1 MSFDISEDLP
11 YLKIWHT
18 IPNERINS
26 GTILDDEAVLKR
38 KKCDLTSAKDALAE
52 TEKTI
57 NTLQSQLNNY
67 KKLKTESENFIKK
80 LS

>member
-26 GTILDDEAVLKR
+26 GTILDNEADLKR
-38 KKCDLTSAKDALAE
+38 KKCDLTYAKNAE
-52 TEKTI
+52 VEAEKNI
-57 NTLQSQLNNY
+57 NTLQSQLSN
-67 KKLKTESENFIKK
+67 
-80 LS
+80 